1 MSSSDG
7 RKRVTLSDVRRWVAK
22 GKRFAMLSCYDATT
36 AGWVWQGGVDFLLV
50 GDTAAR
56 FILGHDSTLPA
67 TMPFMVQLT
76 AAVRRGA
83 PKALIMADMPFGSY
97 QCGQDLAMRHAV
109 QFLTDGMADLVKVE
123 VDASFAPLVQR
134 MSSAGIPVVAHLGS
148 RPQHKRLLGPSSRV
162 VYRNDQQV
170 AQTID
175 ACRSLVESGAVML
188 LLEAVP
194 NEVSA
199 GVIDALACAG
209 PGGEPVP
216 VIGCGAGPSC
226 HGHVV
231 VLHDLL
237 GLTDWQPPFAPPLA
251 SLGAQIRQAAGDWA
265 DLVASG
271 RYLRDD
277 HPYKM
282 GS

>member
-1 MSSSDG
+1 MSSDDD
-7 RKRVTLSDVRRWVAK
+7 RKRVTLHDVRRWVAA
-22 GKRFAMLSCYDATT
+22 GQRFPMLSCYDATT
-36 AGWVWQGGVDFLLV
+36 ASWVWQGGIDFLLV

-67 TMPFMVQLT
+67 PVPFMMELT

-83 PKALIMADMPFGSY
+83 PNALIMADMPFGSY
-97 QCGQDLAMRHAV
+97 QCGQDDAMRHAAS
-109 QFLTDGMADLVKVE
+109 FLTDGAADMVKIE
-123 VDASFAPLVQR
+123 VDTSFEPLVRR

-162 VYRNDQQV
+162 IYRSDKQV
-170 AQTID
+170 AETIETSR
-175 ACRSLVESGAVML
+175 CMVESGAVML

-194 NEVSA
+194 DEVSA
-199 GVIDALACAG
+199 GVVDAVSAAG
-209 PGGEPVP
+209 PGRTAVP

-251 SLGAQIRQAAGDWA
+251 DLGAQIRQAASDWGDQ
-265 DLVASG
+265 VRGG

-277 HPYKM
+277 HPYKV